1 MPARAARLF
10 VLCLAWTYSLGAQ
23 VPPTEFEV
31 KSAYLLTFGRFI
43 QWPAQRDGAGF
54 DICILGADPF
64 GATLDATIAGAT
76 LRGRKVSA
84 RRPSSAPAAT
94 ACDVLFIS
102 ASEEPRLPAILEQLQ
117 RSAVLTVSDITQ
129 FAERGGMIQFV
140 TVGKRVRF
148 EINLSPARNAGLAL
162 GSELLR
168 VASAVRGE
176 RAPGD

>member
-1 MPARAARLF
+1 VF
-10 VLCLAWTYSLGAQ
+10 VLVLGWACGLGAQ
-23 VPPTEFEV
+23 GVAPSEFEV
-31 KSAYLLTFGRFI
+31 KSAYLVTFGRFI
-43 QWPAQRDGAGF
+43 QWPARPEHDGAGF
-54 DICILGADPF
+54 DICVLGADPF
-64 GATLDATIAGAT
+64 GATLDATIAGGT
-76 LRGRKVSA
+76 VRGRKVSA
-84 RRPSSAPAAT
+84 RRLSSATAAM

-102 ASEEPRLPAILEQLQ
+102 VSEEPRLRAILDELQ
-117 RSAVLTVSDITQ
+117 RWAVLTVSDIAQ

-148 EINLSPARNAGLAL
+148 EINLSPARQAGLSL